1 MKTLTVE
8 TLSETGKIKAGET
21 FIYVDGFNKKHK
33 VQAKPLGRLSDE
45 EACKRCI
52 FNEDSCCL
60 VSCTHW
66 NRKRKDDVYYEE
78 LSFE

>member
-8 TLSETGKIKAGET
+8 TLKETDKIKAGEI

-33 VQAKPLGRLSDE
+33 VEVKHLGILSEE

-52 FNEDSCCL
+52 FKNDSCCL
-60 VSCTHW
+60 VSCTGLE
-66 NRKRKDDVYYEE
+66 RESEEEVYYEE
-78 LSFE
+78 LT